1 MTEKLEMAL
10 QKVNRIAGRGEAIGE
25 AIKVVSAMAISGMG
39 IDDVLA
45 WLEAEQTRNILNLE
59 EAGKELAAAL
69 PPKL

>member
-1 MTEKLEMAL
+1 
-10 QKVNRIAGRGEAIGE
+10 
-25 AIKVVSAMAISGMG
+25 MAISGMG